1 VLKLDRYLSGMSRS
15 HCPTL
20 TLQRVIVAYGVL
32 LLVLGLFTLATQAKL
47 SKYSAGQSS
56 NSSSFKSTKAA
67 EKQSEKIVQF
77 EVIES
82 ACSSIRIDS
91 SELFFKLQF
100 KPAYQIQ
107 TLLHPYPFRAPPSR
121 LPTPRFH

>member
-1 VLKLDRYLSGMSRS
+1 VLKLDRYLAGMSRS
-15 HCPTL
+15 HCLTS

-47 SKYSAGQSS
+47 SKYSADEGS

-77 EVIES
+77 EVIDS

-91 SELFFKLQF
+91 SELFFKLRSN
-100 KPAYQIQ
+100 PADQIQ
-107 TLLHPYPFRAPPSR
+107 TLIDPYPFRAPPV
-121 LPTPRFH
+121 